1 MTIQPR
7 RTAEFILALKGS
19 AATKDEA
26 SSAGV
31 LCHALAEDL
40 EAPSDV
46 KSQATIFAREPAG
59 PNVAQEPAR
68 CEASMQVMTA
78 LAGRVT

>member
-1 MTIQPR
+1 MTIHPR
-7 RTAEFILALKGS
+7 RTVEFILALKGS

-31 LCHALAEDL
+31 LCHALAEDP

-46 KSQATIFAREPAG
+46 KSQATIFARELAG
-59 PNVAQEPAR
+59 PNVAQEPALR
-68 CEASMQVMTA
+68 EALIQAVTA
-78 LAGRVT
+78 LAGRAT